1 MNTLI
6 DKCCFIS
13 SQIQRDIILYKN
25 PIDGYVQVFVFVEIS
40 HKTPNT
46 PYHEM
51 TGIDITSEL
60 GQINDM
66 AFDTVAFEQ
75 RLDKKV
81 KTKIRSADN
90 NWIWLSAER
99 SV

>member
-13 SQIQRDIILYKN
+13 SQLQKDIIVYKN
-25 PIDGYVQVFVFVEIS
+25 PIDDGVKVFVFVEIS

-51 TGIDITSEL
+51 TGLDITDEMN
-60 GQINDM
+60 QINEQ

-75 RLDKKV
+75 RLDKRMKIKV
-81 KTKIRSADN
+81 RSADN

-99 SV
+99 HV